1 MAGSTDFMNA
11 LLALPGSYQGPLR
24 AYDGPFGV
32 IGLGEGALAA
42 GLCENLIGRQ
52 LTGEGTQFVLASSE
66 ARPAAQDYA
75 NIAEARGAT
84 VVRAGEGDLAGL
96 AFLVPRGV
104 LGTYTYAQF
113 VAHASG
119 HSEQAAAADA
129 LLTDL
134 AARCAPDVT
143 EGNPA
148 RDLAWTLWTRVPLLL
163 APEGEGWLTW
173 AWQHVLARVGKSL
186 ALPVER
192 DPLYVLSGAFEARH
206 ESGDGRLALI
216 LGEEDAELALAR
228 EILQTRVDE
237 VQLIPYPGGEPGY
250 AGSLALWYLGLWTA
264 AYLAERYSVAPD
276 DTGVLR
282 EAMRGLSEAE

>member
-1 MAGSTDFMNA
+1 MADATDFMEI
-11 LLALPGSYQGPLR
+11 LRALPGSYQGPLR
-24 AYDGPFGV
+24 AYDGPHAV

-42 GLCENLIGRQ
+42 GLAEGLIGRQ
-52 LTGEGTQFVLASSE
+52 LTGEGTQFVLASGE
-66 ARPAAQDYA
+66 AGEAAKDYA
-75 NIAEARGAT
+75 DLAEARGAQ
-84 VVRAGEGDLAGL
+84 VVRAGEGNLTGL

-104 LGTYTYAQF
+104 TGTYHYAQF

-119 HSEQAAAADA
+119 HTEQATAADA
-129 LLTDL
+129 LLANL
-134 AARCAPDVT
+134 AARCAPEVT

-173 AWQHVLARVGKSL
+173 AWQLLLARVGKSL

-192 DPLYVLSGAFEARH
+192 DLLYVLSGAFEARH

-216 LGEEDAELALAR
+216 LGEEDAELSLAR

-237 VQLIPYPGGEPGY
+237 VQLVPYPGGESGY

-264 AYLAERYSVAPD
+264 AYLAERYGVSPG
-276 DTGVLR
+276 DTAVMR
-282 EAMRGLSEAE
+282 EALRGMGEE